1 MPPRPASPNVGRM
14 PAMPLTAADREW
26 NRRCRCRA
34 QLVVRIDARQIKL
47 REPLRGEC
55 ASLECRV
62 DVCERRSRQ
71 VEGPRPLSL
80 RGGRRGDQRRR
91 ENERTGN
98 MVVVHVSVVAF
109 RIFVPGAAGSDAWRT
124 TRRPYPTAPGTP
136 AEVTRT
142 DRTRLLGKSCTPPAT
157 DCLKSVQPCDDLVPT
172 GAGLVH
178 QLEPS
183 ARRARVHPPQRFAL
197 LKEEL
202 LRTHT
207 GHLNSL
213 GRNEDKRY
221 RSELQAPSLP
231 VTGAPASL
239 QVN

>member
-91 ENERTGN
+91 ENERATWLWCMCLWSLSESSCLAPLGAMRGGRPADHILRRPEPRPRSLARIELGCLAN
-98 MVVVHVSVVAF
+98 HAHPQQRIASSRCSHAMIWFQPAPVWSTNSSRRRDALVS
-109 RIFVPGAAGSDAWRT
+109 
-124 TRRPYPTAPGTP
+124 TRRSGSPCLRRSFSGHTP
-136 AEVTRT
+136 AI
-142 DRTRLLGKSCTPPAT
+142 
-157 DCLKSVQPCDDLVPT
+157 
-172 GAGLVH
+172 
-178 QLEPS
+178 
-183 ARRARVHPPQRFAL
+183 
-197 LKEEL
+197 
-202 LRTHT
+202 
-207 GHLNSL
+207 
-213 GRNEDKRY
+213 
-221 RSELQAPSLP
+221 
-231 VTGAPASL
+231 
-239 QVN
+239 